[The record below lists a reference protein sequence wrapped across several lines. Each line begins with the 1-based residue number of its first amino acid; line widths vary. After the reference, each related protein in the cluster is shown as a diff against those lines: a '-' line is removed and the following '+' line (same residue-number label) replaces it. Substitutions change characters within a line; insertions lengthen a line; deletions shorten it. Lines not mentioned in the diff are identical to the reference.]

1 MKSILMLTFMAAV
14 TAVSAQK
21 IAVFD
26 MEAVIAKHPN
36 TPKDKEQLEMTM
48 ADYTK
53 ERDTLRADLSAKEE
67 ALRKKFQESQ
77 NPMLAP
83 AKAEELRQA
92 CMAMQ
97 NELEQAAISAENQM
111 RRRSQDL
118 AELEQ
123 RLIRRTSDEIIQL
136 VSAYAKE
143 KGFDLVLYKNV
154 VPYCADSL
162 DITDE
167 AIVLCGGMPDRK
179 DTAKDGKDLPP
190 PEKL

>member
-1 MKSILMLTFMAAV
+1 MKSVLTLTFMAAAA
-14 TAVSAQK
+14 AVFAQK

-26 MEAVIAKHPN
+26 MEAVIARHPN

-53 ERDTLRADLSAKEE
+53 ERDTLRDGLVAKEE
-67 ALRKKFQESQ
+67 ALRKKLQEAQ

-83 AKAEELRQA
+83 AKADELRKA

-97 NELEQAAISAENQM
+97 NELEQAAAAAENQM

-154 VPYCADSL
+154 VPYCKDAL

-167 AIVLCGGMPDRK
+167 AIVLCGGMPERNE
-179 DTAKDGKDLPP
+179 TAKDGKDLPP